1 MNRIEFVGNALFIPF
16 FLISVGMLVDLR
28 VLFNGWEAFIVIVV
42 LSSAALIGKWLA
54 AFFTQKAFRFSRDQ
68 RQIIF
73 GLSSS
78 HAAATLAVI
87 TIGYNIGLVNINVLN
102 GTIILVFVTCL
113 VASFVT
119 ERAARNLAKAESA
132 SAEQLPAV
140 SEKILVSIYNPST
153 IERLMDL
160 AILLQM
166 KKSKESIYTLSVVRD
181 DDEAKTRVISSNKM
195 LQKAIQHAS
204 STDHHVQVITRI
216 DVNVSSGISR
226 TVKELLITCVIM
238 GWSDRVKAGDK
249 IFGTIL
255 TNILNNCNQLL
266 WVCRIQQPLNTLKKI
281 IVLVPSNAE
290 YEIGFIHL
298 YNKIIELSAQI
309 GEGVTFCCT
318 EETRK
323 NLVKIT
329 NTNKPGTDFQTLYF
343 DDWLNLS
350 GISELIQPDHL
361 LMVINAR
368 RGTLSYQNS
377 FQSLPDKLP
386 FMFENRSLILIFPE
400 QSDKVTG
407 ALNLEGMDMLD
418 VQQNINLIGKLG
430 KLIRNIFSK

>member
-1 MNRIEFVGNALFIPF
+1 
-16 FLISVGMLVDLR
+16 
-28 VLFNGWEAFIVIVV
+28 
-42 LSSAALIGKWLA
+42 
-54 AFFTQKAFRFSRDQ
+54 
-68 RQIIF
+68 
-73 GLSSS
+73 
-78 HAAATLAVI
+78 
-87 TIGYNIGLVNINVLN
+87 
-102 GTIILVFVTCL
+102 
-113 VASFVT
+113 
-119 ERAARNLAKAESA
+119 
-132 SAEQLPAV
+132 
-140 SEKILVSIYNPST
+140 
-153 IERLMDL
+153 MDL

-249 IFGTIL
+249 IFGTVL
-255 TNILNNCNQLL
+255 TNILNNCNQML
-266 WVCRIQQPLNTLKKI
+266 WVCRIQQSLNTFKKI

-290 YEIGFIHL
+290 FEIGFIHL

-323 NLVKIT
+323 NLIKIT